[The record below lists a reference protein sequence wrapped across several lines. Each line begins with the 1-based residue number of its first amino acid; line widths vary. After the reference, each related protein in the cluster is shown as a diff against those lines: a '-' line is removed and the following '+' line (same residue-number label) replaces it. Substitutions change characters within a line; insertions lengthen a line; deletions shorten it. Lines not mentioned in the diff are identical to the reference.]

1 MQNNEAI
8 ILNEVLAQ
16 NAEHILDQILTV
28 LSKAKGTTYGEMPT
42 EVLQARIQHLF
53 DAFWQSISQ
62 NNPRPFYNYIWSTSR
77 ARGNEGFS
85 VADLQS
91 VGLCLRDVILDVVD
105 QAYTTDPTLRLHHSR
120 RIEELILSGIGA
132 GVRGFVDGRESLIT
146 RQYQAL
152 TRSQHPDDPDEQA

>member
-1 MQNNEAI
+1 MQNSETTT
-8 ILNEVLAQ
+8 LNEVLAQ
-16 NAEHILDQILTV
+16 NAEQILDQILMV
-28 LSKAKGTTYGEMPT
+28 LSETKDTTYSEMPT
-42 EVLQARIQHLF
+42 EVLQTRIQQLF

-77 ARGNEGFS
+77 ARGNEGFR
-85 VADLQS
+85 VGDLQT
-91 VGLCLRDVILDVVD
+91 VGLCLRDVILEVVD
-105 QAYTTDPTLRLHHSR
+105 QAYEVDATLRLHHSR

-152 TRSQHPDDPDEQA
+152 QRQHPKELDE

>member
-1 MQNNEAI
+1 MQNNETI
-8 ILNEVLAQ
+8 SLNEVLAQ
-16 NAEHILDQILTV
+16 NAEHILDQVLTV
-28 LSKAKGTTYGEMPT
+28 LSKAEGTTYSEMPT

-53 DAFWQSISQ
+53 DTFWQSISQ
-62 NNPRPFYNYIWSTSR
+62 NNTRPFYNYIWSTSR

-85 VADLQS
+85 VSDLQS

-105 QAYTTDPTLRLHHSR
+105 QAYTDDPTLRLHHSR

-152 TRSQHPDDPDEQA
+152 QRSQPPEKHNSQA